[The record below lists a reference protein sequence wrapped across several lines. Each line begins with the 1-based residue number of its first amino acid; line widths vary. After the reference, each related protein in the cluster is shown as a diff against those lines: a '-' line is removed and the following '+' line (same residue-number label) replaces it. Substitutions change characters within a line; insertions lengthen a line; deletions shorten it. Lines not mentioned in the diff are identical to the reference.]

1 MKLDTPSTELV
12 NAYLREIAKGY
23 GVPISQLGI
32 GDDEDGDDGGDGGVK
47 VSLSSIIAV

>member
-23 GVPISQLGI
+23 GVPISQLGLDDDAD
-32 GDDEDGDDGGDGGVK
+32 GDDEGDGGVK
-47 VSLSSIIAV
+47 VRLSLVVAV